1 MKKNVMEAFNR
12 QIHLEFEAAM
22 LYLHFSVR
30 LQEHGLPG
38 CSHWLRQQF
47 HEECGHALRLITYLG
62 ERRAAAT
69 IPALGSPHCPTEHP
83 LAVFEQVLAHEQRV
97 TLAVDA
103 LVALCR
109 AESDFAS
116 ENLMMQY
123 VKEQVEEENDAA
135 DIVDCL
141 RLAEDN
147 RAALLRIDRHLGK
160 RKNARHRREWS

>member
-1 MKKNVMEAFNR
+1 MKKTVLDAFNR

-22 LYLHFSVR
+22 LYLHFSVV

-47 HEECGHALRLITYLG
+47 HEECGHALRLISYLG
-62 ERRAAAT
+62 ERRATAVVPSLA
-69 IPALGSPHCPTEHP
+69 SPCCESSTP
-83 LAVFEQVLAHEQRV
+83 LAIFERVFAHEQRV

-123 VKEQVEEENDAA
+123 VQEQVEEENDAA

-160 RKNARHRREWS
+160 RKAAKYSKKWS